1 MAISVV
7 GSGKPVLLLHSSMS
21 SHRQWQP
28 LVAELRQD
36 HLCIVPDLQ
45 GYGVPASKVLG
56 NFATRDYQMA
66 DEAAAVIDAISELQL
81 DKPISIVG
89 HSFGGALAL
98 HLAMTKAFAIK
109 ELVLFEPV
117 AFHILKNNGLLQCQ
131 ELLTEVQALAEQL
144 PKLDNQDAARVFIDY
159 WQFDGFFSGL
169 PLRMQQNLAEQVSKV
184 TLDFQ
189 ALIGEPLQLAD
200 YQHLNLPLLLL
211 SGSKSRRSAQRISEL
226 LHQTIKASELRQVA
240 TGHMGPVTDPA
251 LVNSEICSFLR
262 RRMA

>member
-1 MAISVV
+1 
-7 GSGKPVLLLHSSMS
+7 MS

-66 DEAAAVIDAISELQL
+66 DEAALVIDAIAELQL
-81 DKPISIVG
+81 DEPLSIVG

-98 HLAMTKAFAIK
+98 HLAMTKPFAIK

-117 AFHILKNNGLLQCQ
+117 AFHLLKTNGLPQCQ
-131 ELLTEVQALAEQL
+131 ELLAEVQALAEQL
-144 PKLDNQDAARVFIDY
+144 PKLDNLDAARVFIDY

-189 ALIGEPLQLAD
+189 ALIGEPLLLAD
-200 YQHLNLPLLLL
+200 YQRLNLPLLLL

-226 LHQTIKASELRQVA
+226 LHQTIKASELRLVA

-262 RRMA
+262 RGMA

>member
-1 MAISVV
+1 
-7 GSGKPVLLLHSSMS
+7 MS

-45 GYGVPASKVLG
+45 GYGVPARKVLG

-66 DEAAAVIDAISELQL
+66 DEAAAVIDAIAELQL
-81 DKPISIVG
+81 EQPVSIVG

-98 HLAMTKAFAIK
+98 HLAMTKPFAIK

-117 AFHILKNNGLLQCQ
+117 AFHLLKANDQPTFPQLLA
-131 ELLTEVQALAEQL
+131 EVQALAEQL
-144 PKLDNQDAARVFIDY
+144 PKLSYQDAAMVFIDY

-169 PLRMQQNLAEQVSKV
+169 PLRMQQNLAEQVAKV

-200 YQHLNLPLLLL
+200 YQRLDLPVLLLT
-211 SGSKSRRSAQRISEL
+211 GSKSRRSAQSISEL
-226 LHQTIKASELRQVA
+226 LHASIPGSALRQVA

-262 RRMA
+262 RGMA